1 MSFASYVHAWESGSL
16 QKNPSRFQKE
26 VNDYLD
32 NVEKT
37 IANNRKNCDARIDD
51 YRKEV
56 QKFKESL
63 VGDMNSE
70 HKEEMTRAFLECK
83 KLEIKY
89 RNLKDSYHALSV
101 RSKGML
107 SDKDGK
113 ITSLIERVDSLEND
127 LRVVVEQYS
136 AELITVNKKYD
147 ELQDVHRECVN
158 RNVTSS
164 AKVDSVEKKMKR
176 LGEMYEGCM
185 KENKKLIEEQNLGGS
200 TARNKEE
207 ELRLNNIIGEMQ
219 GELETAEYYFY
230 QCEDEK
236 KLVKMEISRLNN
248 ELELKNRILD
258 EDAQHVYDLCEKQKM
273 GIRQRLEKKERKI
286 EKLKKK
292 LEENNVDD
300 LIRERQETEKNCI
313 QIITRLQS
321 QIRNMKVKKTNLAG
335 DVRDMISGYESYVD
349 LLKTQQE
356 ENELKAQQDENKPN
370 PQQEENKSDRK
381 VKRDDKNLQNV
392 RGSRKNEAV
401 KNKGI
406 EG

>member
-158 RNVTSS
+158 RNIHC
-164 AKVDSVEKKMKR
+164 DRQCKR
-176 LGEMYEGCM
+176 
-185 KENKKLIEEQNLGGS
+185 
-200 TARNKEE
+200 R
-207 ELRLNNIIGEMQ
+207 
-219 GELETAEYYFY
+219 
-230 QCEDEK
+230 
-236 KLVKMEISRLNN
+236 
-248 ELELKNRILD
+248 
-258 EDAQHVYDLCEKQKM
+258 
-273 GIRQRLEKKERKI
+273 
-286 EKLKKK
+286 
-292 LEENNVDD
+292 
-300 LIRERQETEKNCI
+300 
-313 QIITRLQS
+313 
-321 QIRNMKVKKTNLAG
+321 
-335 DVRDMISGYESYVD
+335 
-349 LLKTQQE
+349 
-356 ENELKAQQDENKPN
+356 
-370 PQQEENKSDRK
+370 
-381 VKRDDKNLQNV
+381 
-392 RGSRKNEAV
+392 
-401 KNKGI
+401 
-406 EG
+406 